1 VAFVNALQLEA
12 TQAMPALCRFNY
24 DARPGLMSP
33 NLSIAKFAYYNI
45 FAADTLLYDV
55 TLTSDLVTLTFDLEH
70 LQCIAC
76 DMMKLCAKFQH
87 NWAIR
92 DRVIA
97 ISVFE
102 LNDLEHCVTCCARLW
117 DNFRQV

>member
-1 VAFVNALQLEA
+1 
-12 TQAMPALCRFNY
+12 
-24 DARPGLMSP
+24 MSP